1 MYFIINEEKKK
12 KKKAILDF
20 SLGNV
25 RELLLYFSLIKYQY
39 KITEYNNLNVK
50 FSNSQLNKL
59 KSGIKNGTEAALN
72 LSLNV
77 IREFNDDTYRH
88 DSLSFCK

>member
-1 MYFIINEEKKK
+1 MFFIINEEKKK
-12 KKKAILDF
+12 KKAVLDF
-20 SLGNV
+20 SQGNV

>member
-1 MYFIINEEKKK
+1 M
-12 KKKAILDF
+12 DF
-20 SLGNV
+20 SQGNV

-77 IREFNDDTYRH
+77 IREFNDDTHRH

>member
-1 MYFIINEEKKK
+1 M
-12 KKKAILDF
+12 DF

>member
-1 MYFIINEEKKK
+1 MFFIINEEKKK

>member
-1 MYFIINEEKKK
+1 MYFIINKEKKK

-25 RELLLYFSLIKYQY
+25 RELLLYFSLVKYQY